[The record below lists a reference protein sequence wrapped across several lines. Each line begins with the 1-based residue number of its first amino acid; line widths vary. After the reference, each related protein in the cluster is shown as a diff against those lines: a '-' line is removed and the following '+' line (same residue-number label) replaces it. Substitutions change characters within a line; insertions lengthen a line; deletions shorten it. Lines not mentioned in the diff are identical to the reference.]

1 MWPKEEEV
9 EGVVEGEAEAGPG
22 VAAVV
27 VLAHLGA
34 EVVAVEVAGG
44 EDTRGVVGA
53 EGEAEEVE
61 EEGACKLLGANNPC
75 GENNGNRERRGNACD
90 AAGPPTHLPSNRKSG
105 ALTSCT

>member
-27 VLAHLGA
+27 VVAHLGA

-53 EGEAEEVE
+53 EGE
-61 EEGACKLLGANNPC
+61 EEGACKLLGANIPC
-75 GENNGNRERRGNACD
+75 AILVRNFVVVKLNVKLN
-90 AAGPPTHLPSNRKSG
+90 LSWQLISF
-105 ALTSCT
+105 

>member
-44 EDTRGVVGA
+44 EDTRGAG
-53 EGEAEEVE
+53 GEAQ
-61 EEGACKLLGANNPC
+61 AF
-75 GENNGNRERRGNACD
+75 
-90 AAGPPTHLPSNRKSG
+90 
-105 ALTSCT
+105 

>member
-1 MWPKEEEV
+1 MIDNVKENVVEA

-44 EDTRGVVGA
+44 EDTKGA
-53 EGEAEEVE
+53 GGEAQ
-61 EEGACKLLGANNPC
+61 AF
-75 GENNGNRERRGNACD
+75 
-90 AAGPPTHLPSNRKSG
+90 
-105 ALTSCT
+105 

>member
-61 EEGACKLLGANNPC
+61 EEGACKLLGANIPC
-75 GENNGNRERRGNACD
+75 AILVRNFVVVKCQTQFILAINLILNR
-90 AAGPPTHLPSNRKSG
+90 HLG
-105 ALTSCT
+105 ADIPE

>member
-53 EGEAEEVE
+53 EGEAEE
-61 EEGACKLLGANNPC
+61 EGACKLLGANIPC
-75 GENNGNRERRGNACD
+75 AILVRNFVVVKINVKLN
-90 AAGPPTHLPSNRKSG
+90 LSWQLISF
-105 ALTSCT
+105 

>member
-9 EGVVEGEAEAGPG
+9 EGVVEGEAEVGPG

-44 EDTRGVVGA
+44 EGPRGAG
-53 EGEAEEVE
+53 GEAQ
-61 EEGACKLLGANNPC
+61 AF
-75 GENNGNRERRGNACD
+75 
-90 AAGPPTHLPSNRKSG
+90 
-105 ALTSCT
+105 